1 MFICNEQSRR
11 KMIETIKHLLG
22 LCGEPHGLMYFLLL
36 FGGSVSGMFAYLKQK
51 NTNAKKEIH

>member
-1 MFICNEQSRR
+1 MV
-11 KMIETIKHLLG
+11 ETIKHLLG